1 MKTPVAA
8 AMLSVAL
15 SCANPEDRQAHDSAE
30 PQYTRVNWPW
40 CEAPIPPIL
49 DSQECPAHRVGRG
62 IEPVDVCDLVIGL
75 RDWLRS
81 GEVRTPHAYPGDYQH
96 IDSILICASGLATPL
111 ETLEQR
117 GKARTLGDE
126 PTIVVRANLREQPA
140 LFWASLSKVSGE
152 TRYGVS
158 SE

>member
-1 MKTPVAA
+1 MKTPLAA

-15 SCANPEDRQAHDSAE
+15 SCTTPEDRQAHDSAE
-30 PQYTRVNWPW
+30 PEYIRVNWPW

-62 IEPVDVCDLVIGL
+62 IEPIDVCHLMIGL
-75 RDWLRS
+75 KDWLLS
-81 GEVRTPHAYPGDYQH
+81 GEFRAPHVYPGDYQR
-96 IDSILICASGLATPL
+96 IDSISICASGLRTPH
-111 ETLEQR
+111 ETIEQH
-117 GKARTLGDE
+117 GTARTVEDE
-126 PTIVVRANLREQPA
+126 TVIVVWANLREQPA

-152 TRYGVS
+152 TRYGVA